1 MSNDNL
7 VIYRRYQYQ
16 ADVQGYEIREV
27 DMYVTDSKL
36 SAAYVMSQKMF
47 LQKVSMQ
54 VVWVA
59 IWLTI

>member
-7 VIYRRYQYQ
+7 VIYRRYQYR
-16 ADVQGYEIREV
+16 ADVQYEIIEV
-27 DMYVTDSKL
+27 DMYVTHSKL